1 MDGCGLLHAKA
12 KLIGFKVK
20 VFVVTF
26 INNSIK
32 LYQSMTTELQD
43 NGRGQT
49 SFLIFSASLRND
61 SLNTR
66 LAKLAAGVIEANGG
80 IVDFAGMNEFDC
92 PSYNQDLESSDSMP
106 EAATEFRKRI
116 LASDAFIIASPEYN
130 GSMPGVLKNSIDW
143 VSRFRPQPF
152 KDKHALLMSAS
163 PSMAGGN
170 RGLWSLR
177 VPLEGLG
184 ANVYPAMFSL
194 ATAHK
199 SFTPEG
205 SLTDEILAKRFED
218 NLVAFM
224 NLVEAA
230 KHYPCIKRAW
240 VEFLGEKPDPVVE
253 RVE

>member
-1 MDGCGLLHAKA
+1 MT
-12 KLIGFKVK
+12 IEPEV
-20 VFVVTF
+20 
-26 INNSIK
+26 NNSK
-32 LYQSMTTELQD
+32 SH
-43 NGRGQT
+43 T
-49 SFLIFSASLRND
+49 SFLILSASLRSD

-66 LAKLAAGVIEANGG
+66 LAKLAAAAIEKHGG
-80 IVDFAGMNEFDC
+80 EVDFASMSEFDC
-92 PSYNQDLESSDSMP
+92 PSFNQDLEKENFHP
-106 EAATEFRKRI
+106 KGAEEFRNRI
-116 LASDAFIIASPEYN
+116 LANDAFIIASPEYN
-130 GSMPGVLKNSIDW
+130 GSMPGFLKNSIDW

-177 VPLEGLG
+177 IPLEGLG
-184 ANVYPAMFSL
+184 TNVYPAMFSL

-205 SLTDEILAKRFED
+205 NLSDEVLASRFED

-230 KHYPCIKRAW
+230 KHYPCMKRAW
-240 VEFLGEKPDPVVE
+240 VEFLGEKPDPAVE